1 MTSGTGP
8 APSVAHAGLRAPRTT
23 LGYAAAK
30 VLLYLLELHARGGG
44 YRIRG
49 MPGWAD
55 AATIECDT
63 KTWGAGELLRV
74 QARRGRVHAHDARA
88 PGETRPTWLYRVAQP
103 GADCLAESVGL
114 WAAGVRDPKAG
125 GDPHVLLREGPLRAW
140 QALKLASNPC
150 VPLTRETRLALRARV
165 ERVAGR
171 GGRDGGAHHTLL
183 LERRYALAGDAPLCG
198 GTRRRP
204 DPRVHADSGRR
215 RVAAARVEGSRSVV
229 ALVGRALRSPRR

>member
-8 APSVAHAGLRAPRTT
+8 GSPTAHSGVRVPRAT

-49 MPGWAD
+49 MPGWA
-55 AATIECDT
+55 AAAGIERDT
-63 KTWGAGELLRV
+63 RTWGAGELLRV

-88 PGETRPTWLYRVAQP
+88 PGEARPTWLYRVAQP

-114 WAAGVRDPKAG
+114 WAAGVRDPRAG

-140 QALKLASNPC
+140 QALKLASNPY
-150 VPLTRETRLALRARV
+150 VPLTREWIADEPGWRSARELNALLVEADETAGRTTRCYWSEDMRWLVMRRFAE
-165 ERVAGR
+165 ERVVDRTHVYRLTQAGAELR
-171 GGRDGGAHHTLL
+171 PLEWRD
-183 LERRYALAGDAPLCG
+183 PCG
-198 GTRRRP
+198 
-204 DPRVHADSGRR
+204 
-215 RVAAARVEGSRSVV
+215 
-229 ALVGRALRSPRR
+229 